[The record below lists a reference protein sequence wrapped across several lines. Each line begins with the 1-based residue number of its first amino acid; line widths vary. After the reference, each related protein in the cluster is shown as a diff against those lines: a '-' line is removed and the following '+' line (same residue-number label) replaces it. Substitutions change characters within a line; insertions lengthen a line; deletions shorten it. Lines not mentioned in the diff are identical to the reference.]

1 MFNTSEN
8 KVIFID
14 VPQKIINTEFE
25 RLSIEP
31 IEKSIRNKVGNVISS
46 ENLEIIP
53 RLIYEKNEISEINS
67 VRESIVFNVNKSAK
81 IGADILKKII
91 SNGKLEN
98 G

>member
-1 MFNTSEN
+1 MHLL
-8 KVIFID
+8 
-14 VPQKIINTEFE
+14 QKIFE

-67 VRESIVFNVNKSAK
+67 IRESIVFNVNKSAK